1 LILAGCATY
10 EGPIKADRRIC
21 MALGAAALGAG
32 GGIWSNDN
40 ENDHNNINWA
50 IASGAVG
57 GALLGYVLCGKAVP
71 AQPLTAR
78 ASAEPNSG
86 QAPLTTQLRAVADP
100 AGEIASYQWDFGDG
114 STGTGSDVSHTYSS
128 PGDYRAMVTVT
139 DKAGMT
145 TTAAAPV
152 RVLAKEAPPPPPA
165 PPVARRI
172 VLRGVNFA
180 FDSAALTPEAE
191 VILQA
196 AVEALN
202 ESPGVR
208 VEVGGHTDSTG
219 PEAYNLGLSERRA
232 GSVADYLSANGIDA
246 SRLTV
251 VGFGEANPVAD
262 NGTRDGRAQN
272 RRTELNVVE

>member
-1 LILAGCATY
+1 
-10 EGPIKADRRIC
+10 
-21 MALGAAALGAG
+21 
-32 GGIWSNDN
+32 
-40 ENDHNNINWA
+40 
-50 IASGAVG
+50 
-57 GALLGYVLCGKAVP
+57 
-71 AQPLTAR
+71 
-78 ASAEPNSG
+78 
-86 QAPLTTQLRAVADP
+86 
-100 AGEIASYQWDFGDG
+100 
-114 STGTGSDVSHTYSS
+114 
-128 PGDYRAMVTVT
+128 
-139 DKAGMT
+139 
-145 TTAAAPV
+145 
-152 RVLAKEAPPPPPA
+152 
-165 PPVARRI
+165 
-172 VLRGVNFA
+172 
-180 FDSAALTPEAE
+180 